1 MVRIQVSLILT
12 RRVERTIGTPLSG
25 FRSIRTFEFLSSLL
39 FFFFFFYPVKKNKRT
54 QRNWYP
60 MTSEYKY
67 SFKRSIGRRNATIHS
82 IWFPVN
88 FHFANCFFWRIF
100 YEWERI
106 MISVPNRDLP
116 VLLSTRQFQ
125 FFLRDSRGMKN
136 CFLIEIIIQVCPP
149 SFFFLFFLL
158 YHPLLPFVI
167 SPILESR
174 HCFWLHF
181 IISRWFYV
189 FGTKFMLT

>member
-1 MVRIQVSLILT
+1 
-12 RRVERTIGTPLSG
+12 
-25 FRSIRTFEFLSSLL
+25 
-39 FFFFFFYPVKKNKRT
+39 
-54 QRNWYP
+54 

-149 SFFFLFFLL
+149 SFFFFIYPTLPSEVTIRHIANFRIATLFLASFHHLEM
-158 YHPLLPFVI
+158 
-167 SPILESR
+167 ILCIRYEVYA
-174 HCFWLHF
+174 HL
-181 IISRWFYV
+181 IIQ
-189 FGTKFMLT
+189 LA